1 MNPLSLGQS
10 FKGGN
15 MKGLWITLIASF
27 SILLVLM
34 LVLFVGVD
42 TKEGP
47 PGKQGIR
54 GEQGVAGPAGPI
66 GPRGMQGPKGDTEC
80 PIGELKVIA
89 RDGANQRTR
98 PDINAIKQ
106 QFLPY
111 ETCVADLGDQQPGE
125 SKIDGTQADVVN
137 WSYVFYKGNSGWVI
151 SSYLK

>member
-1 MNPLSLGQS
+1 
-10 FKGGN
+10 
-15 MKGLWITLIASF
+15 MKGLWITLVASF
-27 SILLVLM
+27 SILLALM
-34 LVLFVGVD
+34 LVLFVGIN

-54 GEQGVAGPAGPI
+54 GEQGVAGPTGPIGPI
-66 GPRGMQGPKGDTEC
+66 GPRGMQETKGDTEC

-125 SKIDGTQADVVN
+125 SKIDGTQADIVN